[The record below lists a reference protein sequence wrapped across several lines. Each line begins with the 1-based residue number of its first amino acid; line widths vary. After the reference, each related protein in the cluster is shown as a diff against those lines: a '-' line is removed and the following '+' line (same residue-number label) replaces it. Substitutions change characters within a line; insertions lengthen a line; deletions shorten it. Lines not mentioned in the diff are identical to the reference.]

1 MIERRSFLRGLLA
14 APAVVAA
21 SSLMP
26 IKPSL
31 AYVRPHIILHSGTK
45 FYCEVPW
52 QSVSLGIGRIIPQKN
67 IIKLGNGWWEVI
79 V

>member
-1 MIERRSFLRGLLA
+1 
-14 APAVVAA
+14 
-21 SSLMP
+21 MP